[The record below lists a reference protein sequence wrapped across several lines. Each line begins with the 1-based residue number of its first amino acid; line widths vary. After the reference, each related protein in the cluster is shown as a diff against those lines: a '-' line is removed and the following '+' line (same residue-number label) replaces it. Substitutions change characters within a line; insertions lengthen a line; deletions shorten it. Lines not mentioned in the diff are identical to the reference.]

1 MARFFLHIGLMKT
14 GTTALQRTLAQNYD
28 ELMRDGVL
36 YPKTARFD
44 DKHVQLVWACQ
55 PDDKL
60 GVWAR
65 SKYDGRG
72 VDDVVN
78 DINDEVVNSGCSK
91 CVLSAEDFSLR
102 PPEYYRMLADKLNG
116 DINVIVYIRNHA
128 DLIESMYRQ
137 LLKGRGISKTFDA
150 FLKDS
155 LSQGRAG
162 GTSLFYKE
170 LVDGWAEVFGKGNIV
185 VREYKGGRG
194 YSTVDDF
201 MDCIGASP
209 LPNRSRGFVVNPSL
223 HGPYLE
229 FVRAINQ
236 HLSGGVRSKIM
247 NEVIALV
254 RSHPC
259 EPSPLLT
266 EDEKSK
272 IMETF
277 AHDEKEVLA
286 AYPRSFDFDG

>member
-1 MARFFLHIGLMKT
+1 MKT

-65 SKYDGRG
+65 SKYDDRSA
-72 VDDVVN
+72 DDLLN
-78 DINDEVVNSGCSK
+78 DINGEVVNSGCNK
-91 CVLSAEDFSLR
+91 CVLSAEDFSLF
-102 PPEYYRMLADKLNG
+102 PPEYYRLLADKLNG

-137 LLKGRGISKTFDA
+137 FLKGRGISKTFDE
-150 FLKDS
+150 FLKET
-155 LSQGRAG
+155 LSRGRAG
-162 GTSLFYKE
+162 RTSLFYKD
-170 LVDGWAEVFGKGNIV
+170 LVDGWAKVFGKDKVV
-185 VREYKGGRG
+185 VREYKKGGG
-194 YSTVDDF
+194 YDAVEDF

-209 LPNRSRGFVVNPSL
+209 LPQKSSVYVENPSL

-229 FVRAINQ
+229 FVRAINE

-266 EDEKSK
+266 EDEQSK
-272 IMETF
+272 IMATF